1 MVGGLRRVRYWAL
14 VGLMGLGLL
23 GLLGGGML
31 YRLERDYQAFL
42 QQVITLQTA
51 LNETEVEV
59 WRLQLRFEA
68 ELFSRVLERSLPPTL
83 YPHINLFH
91 RLNKDIEPNAK
102 GILPPSYLK
111 ELARTTLEW
120 EKRLSSWSRTIANSP
135 NDKAALMSVIET
147 YFTQVP
153 KANSDIETA
162 FRKVRERIKEVHAQ
176 EVERYYRERHGWLMG
191 VGIAMG
197 VWLFVVGVVIWR
209 AGRTEEESLRR
220 AVSAIASGEKM
231 PPLPASL
238 QALSEAYNHLLR
250 RWQALTAL
258 LQAWP
263 KYQSSDSEEAEWSN
277 LLGDAWQKLKIIRE
291 NLNQL
296 EAQNAELQASL
307 QETIQNFQRAEVEL
321 REQIEKLRLELGALQ
336 NAFPLAQADSEGAFV
351 FQNDLFAAIAQAEG
365 WHRVQDLPLRV
376 ALPSLQEGG
385 LAHSEICS
393 GHQGDYL
400 VYLLPY
406 RLRRGEKPQLIVA
419 VAPLEHLRTQ
429 KETLE
434 RALHQA
440 ERTIQ
445 TLEKEIES
453 LHLRLTRLQQS
464 HKAEIERLLR
474 QRESLAALLRNPAL
488 FKGEVIEG
496 LSAIAEVAATIA
508 PEAKYSFWVFDEEQK
523 GLHCLEKYDP
533 TLLTH
538 TNTIDLPETAAQWL
552 RDHLAEG
559 QIIGP
564 LPSDQTPLADI
575 AVATQ
580 TALYAFP
587 LLMDEALVGA
597 FLIEVP
603 PDQPLQDKEMFFI
616 LSKVAALLFQQG
628 HRRLIEKQLLVSL
641 EENQSLV
648 EELRQ
653 NIEELEA
660 SAEEMRRTQAE
671 LRGQIQ
677 ALNAAALVAELRPD
691 GTIIYVN
698 ESFQRLFGYRA
709 SDLLGRPYRELRKAD
724 DPAVIERL
732 FARLRQGE
740 IWQEVVCYQTAFGEP
755 LWLQQTITPVFL
767 DEGEPQKYILVGF
780 DITLQKQQEQE
791 IQKALQLAY
800 EQEQM
805 LRASTEELR
814 RSNESYRASQMQL
827 SAQLE
832 ALNNA
837 AWLFET
843 DSDGNLTYVSPNF
856 LESLGY
862 SAQDLQGKHYGI
874 LFSERQPLSLI
885 QGHWRT
891 IQQGKLWKSE
901 VELKG
906 AFGQTFWA
914 ILATTP
920 LTDPRTQ
927 KLVKTI
933 NILVDI
939 TEQKEQEFR
948 LKEQQNALSLL
959 ASHPAL
965 REGNIEK
972 AFQVIAEVT
981 LQTLKAHRVSLWLFE
996 EPDLARCIAAA
1007 EKEPHFHE
1015 PGSVVNRSL
1024 YPLYFQSLELE
1035 QIIAVTDAL
1044 SDLRT
1049 RELALPLF
1057 KPNHIMS
1064 VMDAL
1069 IRVGNRSVGLISVEQ
1084 RYAKREWR
1092 LDEVNFLRSVAASAA
1107 SVIEEQAHAYA
1118 QKLEQA
1124 NRELAQRTQ
1133 ELEEAIQNIQ
1143 ESIRYARRIQRN
1155 IVPPES
1161 LLNTYLGKE
1170 NYFIIWRSKE
1180 RNGVGGDFYW
1190 FAPFEDRYFIIVA
1203 DGTGHGVPGAFMSLI
1218 GSIFLDQ
1225 IINKRRVWEPAQ
1237 ILHDLHI
1244 EVRQALK
1251 QDLEEG
1257 NPSRDGMDIAVVS
1270 YFPKTHRLIYAGA
1283 NLPLYYCLKGPD
1295 LREIKPDK
1303 KPIGG
1308 EQLEEERFFTQ
1319 HEVQLEP
1326 GDCFYLF
1333 TDGLVDQPGGPEG
1346 KRFGT
1351 KRFKEFIIETYLEPS
1366 MPKRRAI
1373 LNQIWREWKGDLEE
1387 QVDDV
1392 TVWGIRIPV

>member
-1 MVGGLRRVRYWAL
+1 MVGIRRVRRWAL
-14 VGLMGLGLL
+14 ISLL
-23 GLLGGGML
+23 GMALIVLLGGVGL
-31 YRLERDYQAFL
+31 YRLEKDYQEFQPRVVA
-42 QQVITLQTA
+42 LQTA
-51 LNETEVEV
+51 LNQTEVDM

-68 ELFSRVLERSLPPTL
+68 ELFSRLLERTLPPTL
-83 YPHINLFH
+83 YPHLNIQQ
-91 RLNKDIEPNAK
+91 RLTKDVEPHAK
-102 GILPPSYLK
+102 GILTPAHIR
-111 ELARTTLEW
+111 ELARSLLEW
-120 EKRLSSWSRTIANSP
+120 DRNLRSAMQLLSRNPT
-135 NDKAALMSVIET
+135 DKAILQSVIES
-147 YFTQVP
+147 YFSQAP
-153 KANSDIETA
+153 KATSDIETA
-162 FRKVRERIKEVHAQ
+162 FRKARTRIEEVQKEEAARYRAER
-176 EVERYYRERHGWLMG
+176 RLWLIGM
-191 VGIAMG
+191 GIAMLL
-197 VWLFVVGVVIWR
+197 WLLLLAIVVSR
-209 AGRTEEESLRR
+209 AGRAEEEALRR
-220 AVSAIASGEKM
+220 GLSAITKGEKM
-231 PPLPASL
+231 PPLPGSL
-238 QALSEAYNHLLR
+238 QPLSEAYNHLLR
-250 RWQALTAL
+250 RWQGLSSL
-258 LQAWP
+258 VEAWP
-263 KYQSSDSEEAEWSN
+263 NYQASDTEDTEWST
-277 LLGDAWQKLKIIRE
+277 LLGESWQKLKTIRE
-291 NLNQL
+291 TLESL
-296 EAQNAELQASL
+296 EAHNAKLKTSL
-307 QETIQNFQRAEVEL
+307 QETVENFQKTEADL

-336 NAFPLAQADSEGAFV
+336 NAFPLAQADAEGAFL
-351 FQNDLFAAIAQAEG
+351 FQNDQFAAIARAEG
-365 WHRVQDLPLRV
+365 WQRVQDFPIRI
-376 ALPSLQEGG
+376 AWDALQEGG
-385 LAHSEICS
+385 LARQEIFS
-393 GHQGDYL
+393 GQKGDYV
-400 VYLLPY
+400 VYFLPY
-406 RLRRGEKPQLIVA
+406 RLRRGEKPRLVIA
-419 VAPLEHLRTQ
+419 VAPVEHLRTQ
-429 KETLE
+429 KEALE
-434 RALHQA
+434 RQLNQA

-445 TLEKEIES
+445 
-453 LHLRLTRLQQS
+453 RLQQ
-464 HKAEIERLLR
+464 EIETLHLKLSRLQQTHKVELERLMR

-488 FKGEVIEG
+488 QSGEVIEG
-496 LSAIAEVAATIA
+496 LSAISEVAATIA
-508 PEAKYSFWVFDEEQK
+508 PEARYSFWVFDEEGQ
-523 GLHCLEKYDP
+523 GLHCLERYDP

-538 TNTIDLPETAAQWL
+538 SNTLDLPADAANWL
-552 RDHLAEG
+552 REKLSPE
-559 QIIGP
+559 QPLGP
-564 LPSDQTPLADI
+564 LPALETPLAPI
-575 AVATQ
+575 ATATQ

-587 LLMDEALVGA
+587 LLMDETLVGA
-597 FLIEVP
+597 FLIEAP
-603 PDQPLQDKEMFFI
+603 ANQPLQDKEFFFI

-628 HRRLIEKQLLVSL
+628 HRRLVEKQLLVSL

-691 GTIIYVN
+691 GTIIYIN
-698 ESFQRLFGYRA
+698 ESFQRLFGYKT
-709 SDLLGRPYRELRKAD
+709 SDLLGHSYRELRKAD
-724 DPAVIERL
+724 DPAVLDRIFTKL
-732 FARLRQGE
+732 SQGE
-740 IWQEVVCYQTAFGEP
+740 IWQEVVQYQTAFGEP
-755 LWLQQTITPVFL
+755 LWVQQTITPAHL
-767 DEGEPQKYILVGF
+767 AEGELYKFILVGF

-814 RSNESYRASQMQL
+814 RSNEGFRSSQMQL

-843 DSDGNLTYVSPNF
+843 DSDGTLTYLSPSF
-856 LESLGY
+856 LESLSY
-862 SAQDLQGKHYGI
+862 TPQHLQGKHYGV
-874 LFSERQPLSLI
+874 LFSDRQPLSLI

-891 IQQGKLWKSE
+891 IRQGQVWKSE

-906 AFGQTFWA
+906 ALGQTLWA
-914 ILATTP
+914 ILASTP
-920 LTDPRTQ
+920 VIDPRTQ
-927 KLVKTI
+927 KLLKTI

-981 LQTLKAHRVSLWLFE
+981 LQTLKTHRVALWLFE
-996 EPDLARCIAAA
+996 EPDLARCVAVA

-1015 PGSVVNRSL
+1015 VGSVVNRSL

-1035 QIIAVTDAL
+1035 QVIAVTDAL

-1084 RYAKREWR
+1084 RHAKREWR
-1092 LDEVNFLRSVAASAA
+1092 LDEVNFLRAVGASAA

-1124 NRELAQRTQ
+1124 NRDLAQRTQ

-1161 LLNTYLGKE
+1161 LLNTYLGKD
-1170 NYFIIWRSKE
+1170 NHFIIWRSKE

-1190 FAPFEDRYFIIVA
+1190 FAPYEDRYFIVVA

-1257 NPSRDGMDIAVVS
+1257 TPSRDGMDIALVS
-1270 YFPKTHRLIYAGA
+1270 YFPATHRLVYAGA

-1333 TDGLVDQPGGPEG
+1333 TDGLVDQPGGPDG

-1351 KRFKEFIIETYLEPS
+1351 KRFKEFIMETYLEPS

-1373 LNQIWREWKGDLEE
+1373 LNQIWREWKGDAEE

-1392 TVWGIRIPV
+1392 TVWGVRIPV

>member
-1 MVGGLRRVRYWAL
+1 MVAIRRVRRWAL
-14 VGLMGLGLL
+14 IGLIGMALIGLFGGVGI
-23 GLLGGGML
+23 
-31 YRLERDYQAFL
+31 YRLQKDYEAF
-42 QQVITLQTA
+42 QPRVTALQTA
-51 LNETEVEV
+51 LNETEVDI

-68 ELFSRVLERSLPPTL
+68 ELFSRLLERTLPPTL
-83 YPHINLFH
+83 YPHVNIQQ
-91 RLNKDIEPNAK
+91 RLTKEVEPHAK
-102 GILPPSYLK
+102 GLLTATYIR
-111 ELARTTLEW
+111 ELARSLLEW
-120 EKRLSSWSRTIANSP
+120 ERNLKGWSQLLTKQP
-135 NDKAALMSVIET
+135 TDKAILQSVIES
-147 YFTQVP
+147 YFSQAP
-153 KANSDIETA
+153 KATSDIETA
-162 FRKVRERIKEVHAQ
+162 FRKARTRIEEVWQQETARYMAER
-176 EVERYYRERHGWLMG
+176 RLWLTGM
-191 VGIAMG
+191 GIAALLWFLL
-197 VWLFVVGVVIWR
+197 VTLLISRVGQ
-209 AGRTEEESLRR
+209 AEEEALHRGLN
-220 AVSAIASGEKM
+220 AITKGEKM
-231 PPLPASL
+231 PPLPSSL
-238 QALSEAYNHLLR
+238 QPLSEAYNHLLR
-250 RWQALTAL
+250 RWQALSSL
-258 LQAWP
+258 IQAWP
-263 KYQSSDSEEAEWSN
+263 NYQTADTEETEWST
-277 LLGDAWQKLKIIRE
+277 LLGESWHKLKTIRE
-291 NLNQL
+291 TLENL
-296 EAQNAELQASL
+296 ETQNAKLQASL
-307 QETIQNFQRAEVEL
+307 QETIENFQKTETNL

-336 NAFPLAQADSEGAFV
+336 NAFPLAQADAEGAFT
-351 FQNDLFAAIAQAEG
+351 FQNDLFAAITRAEG
-365 WHRVQDLPLRV
+365 WQRVQDLPIRMAWN
-376 ALPSLQEGG
+376 ALGEGG
-385 LAHSEICS
+385 FTHQEIIS
-393 GHQGDYL
+393 GQKGDYV
-400 VYLLPY
+400 VYILSY
-406 RLRRGEKPQLIVA
+406 RLRRNEKPRLVVA
-419 VAPLEHLRTQ
+419 VAPVEHLRTQ
-429 KETLE
+429 KEALE
-434 RALHQA
+434 RELNQA

-445 TLEKEIES
+445 RLQQEIEA
-453 LHLRLTRLQQS
+453 LHLKIARLQQS
-464 HKAEIERLLR
+464 HKVELERLLR

-488 FKGEVIEG
+488 QNGEVIEG

-508 PEAKYSFWVFDEEQK
+508 PEARYSFWVFNEEEQ
-523 GLHCLEKYDP
+523 GLHCLERYDP
-533 TLLTH
+533 ILLTH
-538 TNTIDLPETAAQWL
+538 SNTLDLPADAANWL
-552 RDHLAEG
+552 REKLTVE
-559 QIIGP
+559 QPLGP
-564 LPSDQTPLADI
+564 LPTPETPLASI
-575 AVATQ
+575 ATATQ
-580 TALYAFP
+580 TTLYAFP
-587 LLMDEALVGA
+587 LLMDETLIGA
-597 FLIEVP
+597 FLIETP
-603 PDQPLQDKEMFFI
+603 ANQTLPDTEFFLI
-616 LSKVAALLFQQG
+616 LSKVASLLFQQG
-628 HRRLIEKQLLVSL
+628 HRRLVEKQLLLSL

-691 GTIIYVN
+691 GTIIYIN
-698 ESFQRLFGYRA
+698 EAFQRLFGYKA
-709 SDLLGRPYRELRKAD
+709 SDLLGRSYRELRKAD
-724 DPAVIERL
+724 DPSVLDRL
-732 FARLRQGE
+732 FARLHQGE
-740 IWQEVVCYQTAFGEP
+740 IWQEVVQYQTAFGEP
-755 LWLQQTITPVFL
+755 LWVQQTITPVYL
-767 DEGEPQKYILVGF
+767 AEGELHKFILVGF

-814 RSNESYRASQMQL
+814 RSNEGYRASQMQL

-843 DSDGNLTYVSPNF
+843 DSDGTLTYLSPSF

-862 SAQDLQGKHYGI
+862 TAQDLEGKHYGV

-891 IQQGKLWKSE
+891 IRQGQVWKSE

-906 AFGQTFWA
+906 ALGQTFWA
-914 ILATTP
+914 ILASTP
-920 LTDPRTQ
+920 LIDPRTQ
-927 KLVKTI
+927 KLLKTI

-981 LQTLKAHRVSLWLFE
+981 LQTLKAHRVALWLFE
-996 EPDLARCIAAA
+996 EPDLARCVAVA

-1015 PGSVVNRSL
+1015 VGSVVNRSL

-1035 QIIAVTDAL
+1035 QVIAVTDAL

-1092 LDEVNFLRSVAASAA
+1092 LDEVNFLRSIAASAA

-1118 QKLEQA
+1118 QRLEQA

-1190 FAPFEDRYFIIVA
+1190 FAPYEDRYFIVVA

-1251 QDLEEG
+1251 QDIEEG
-1257 NPSRDGMDIAVVS
+1257 TPSRDGMDIAVVS
-1270 YFPKTHRLIYAGA
+1270 YFPATHQLVYAGA

-1319 HEVQLEP
+1319 HKVQLEP

-1333 TDGLVDQPGGPEG
+1333 TDGLVDQPGGPDG

-1366 MPKRRAI
+1366 MPKRRAL
-1373 LNQIWREWKGDLEE
+1373 LNQIWREWKGDAEE

-1392 TVWGIRIPV
+1392 TVWGMRIPI

>member
-1 MVGGLRRVRYWAL
+1 MGINRVRIWAWIGLSGMVGIGLF
-14 VGLMGLGLL
+14 
-23 GLLGGGML
+23 GGAAL
-31 YRLERDYQAFL
+31 YRQERDYQAVAQSVNSL
-42 QQVITLQTA
+42 QAA
-51 LNETEVEV
+51 LNEAEVEV
-59 WRLQLRFEA
+59 WRLELRFRADLIAKLSEH
-68 ELFSRVLERSLPPTL
+68 SLPATL
-83 YPHINLFH
+83 YFQTNLRN
-91 RLNKDIEPNAK
+91 RLEKRVEPAAR
-102 GILPPSYLK
+102 GILTQNHLK
-111 ELARTTLEW
+111 RLAEATLDW
-120 EKRLSSWSRTIANSP
+120 EKRISSWLRILSERSSEKKMLLA
-135 NDKAALMSVIET
+135 VIED
-147 YFTQVP
+147 YSFQAP
-153 KANSDIETA
+153 RALSDIETA
-162 FRKVRERIKEVHAQ
+162 FRVARERAREAQ
-176 EVERYYRERHGWLMG
+176 EQEAALYQSRRQSWLIG
-191 VGIAMG
+191 IALTSLVWFLIVGIG
-197 VWLFVVGVVIWR
+197 LWWT
-209 AGRTEEESLRR
+209 GRKEQQALQRGLLALSK
-220 AVSAIASGEKM
+220 GEKIS
-231 PPLPASL
+231 PLPGPL
-238 QALSEAYNHLLR
+238 QALAEAYNHLLR
-250 RWQALTAL
+250 RWHALTSL
-258 LQAWP
+258 LDAWP
-263 KYQSSDSEEAEWSN
+263 KYQASDTEAAEWSN
-277 LLGDAWQKLKIIRE
+277 LLGESWQKLKTIR
-291 NLNQL
+291 
-296 EAQNAELQASL
+296 
-307 QETIQNFQRAEVEL
+307 ETIQKLENENTQLQAHLQEASQTFQQTEAEL
-321 REQIEKLRLELGALQ
+321 RDQLEKTRLALGAIQ
-336 NAFPLAQADSEGAFV
+336 NAFPLAQAESEGGFV
-351 FQNDLFAAIAQAEG
+351 FQNDLFATIAQAEG
-365 WHRVQDLPLRV
+365 WKSLRDLPLRGDIN
-376 ALPSLQEGG
+376 SIQEGG
-385 LAHSEICS
+385 LAHQEVLS
-393 GHQGDYL
+393 GQKGDYV

-406 RLRRGEKPQLIVA
+406 RLRRGENPRIIVA
-419 VAPLEHLRTQ
+419 LASVPHLRTQ
-429 KETLE
+429 KEALE
-434 RALHQA
+434 RALAQA

-445 TLEKEIES
+445 N
-453 LHLRLTRLQQS
+453 LQQEMEALHHRLS
-464 HKAEIERLLR
+464 RLHHGHKVEVERLLR
-474 QRESLAALLRNPAL
+474 QRESLAALLRNPSL
-488 FKGEVIEG
+488 MRGDVIEG
-496 LSAIAEVAATIA
+496 LAAIAEVAATFA
-508 PEAKYSFWVFDEEQK
+508 PEAKYSFWVFSEEQK

-533 TLLTH
+533 ALLAH
-538 TNTIDLPETAAQWL
+538 SNTIDLPESASVWL
-552 RDHLAEG
+552 RSRLEG
-559 QIIGP
+559 GQPIGP
-564 LPSDQTPLADI
+564 FASEETPLAQV

-587 LLMDEALVGA
+587 LLMDEALIGA

-603 PDQPLQDKEMFFI
+603 QDQPLHEKDSFFI

-628 HRRLIEKQLLVSL
+628 HRRLIEKQLLASL

-648 EELRQ
+648 EELKQ

-691 GTIIYVN
+691 GTLIYVN
-698 ESFQRLFGYRA
+698 ESFQRAFGYKT
-709 SDLLGRPYRELRKAD
+709 SDLLGRSYRALRKAD
-724 DPAVIERL
+724 DPAVLDRL

-740 IWQEVVCYQTAFGEP
+740 SWQEVVCYQTAFGEP
-755 LWLQQTITPVFL
+755 LWLQQTITPVYHAA
-767 DEGEPQKYILVGF
+767 GEIQKHILVGF
-780 DITLQKQQEQE
+780 DITLQKHQEQE

-805 LRASTEELR
+805 LRTSSEELR
-814 RSNESYRASQMQL
+814 RSNEGYRASQMQL

-843 DSDGNLTYVSPNF
+843 DSDGNLTYLSPSF

-862 SAQDLQGKHYGI
+862 TAEAMQGKHYGQ

-891 IQQGKLWKSE
+891 IQQGQIWKSE
-901 VELKG
+901 IELKG
-906 AFGQTFWA
+906 ALGQTFWA
-914 ILATTP
+914 ILASTP

-927 KLVKTI
+927 KMVKTI

-959 ASHPAL
+959 ASHPTL
-965 REGNIEK
+965 REGHIEK

-981 LQTLKAHRVSLWLFE
+981 LQTLRAHRVSLWLFE
-996 EPDLARCIAAA
+996 EPDLARCVAVA

-1015 PGSVVNRSL
+1015 VGSVVNRSL

-1035 QIIAVTDAL
+1035 QVIAVTDAL

-1064 VMDAL
+1064 VLDAL

-1084 RYAKREWR
+1084 RHAKREWR
-1092 LDEVNFLRSVAASAA
+1092 LDEVNFLRSIAASAA

-1124 NRELAQRTQ
+1124 NRELAHRTQ

-1155 IVPPES
+1155 IVPPET

-1190 FAPFEDRYFIIVA
+1190 FAPYEDRYFIVVA

-1225 IINKRRVWEPAQ
+1225 IINKRRIWEPAQ

-1251 QDLEEG
+1251 QDIEEG
-1257 NPSRDGMDIAVVS
+1257 TPSRDGMDIAIVS
-1270 YFPKTHRLIYAGA
+1270 YFPGSHRLVYAGA

-1326 GDCFYLF
+1326 GDSFYLF
-1333 TDGLVDQPGGPEG
+1333 TDGLVDQPGGPDG

-1351 KRFKEFIIETYLEPS
+1351 KRFKEFIIETNLEPS

-1373 LNQIWREWKGDLEE
+1373 LNQIWRDWKGDLEE

-1392 TVWGIRIPV
+1392 TVWGVRIPV

>member
-1 MVGGLRRVRYWAL
+1 MSYGRLRAWAL
-14 VGLMGLGLL
+14 VGMLGTILIAL
-23 GLLGGGML
+23 VGAAVV
-31 YRLERDYQAFL
+31 YRQEQEYQGFVRKVEAL
-42 QQVITLQTA
+42 QAA
-51 LNETEVEV
+51 LNEAEVEV
-59 WRLQLRFEA
+59 WRMELRFRA
-68 ELFSRVLERSLPPTL
+68 ELISRILERTLPATFYSQTAL
-83 YPHINLFH
+83 
-91 RLNKDIEPNAK
+91 RSRMEKRVEPAAR
-102 GILPPSYLK
+102 GILTQNHIRT
-111 ELARTTLEW
+111 LAETTLDW
-120 EKRLSSWSRTIANSP
+120 EKRISAWSRTLNDRAS
-135 NDKAALMSVIET
+135 DKAVILAIFED
-147 YFTQVP
+147 YSFQAP
-153 KANSDIETA
+153 KALSDIETA
-162 FRKVRERIKEVHAQ
+162 FRVARERAKEVQQQ
-176 EVERYYRERHGWLMG
+176 EASLYQKRRRLIGIATGATLLVWLLG
-191 VGIAMG
+191 VGI
-197 VWLFVVGVVIWR
+197 VLWR
-209 AGRTEEESLRR
+209 IGRREGQALRR
-220 AVSAIASGEKM
+220 ALSAASHGEKI
-231 PPLPASL
+231 PPLPGELGSL
-238 QALSEAYNHLLR
+238 AEAYNHLLR
-250 RWQALTAL
+250 RWQGLTSL
-258 LQAWP
+258 LQVWP
-263 KYQSSDSEEAEWSN
+263 KYQATDTEEAEWAG
-277 LLGDAWQKLKIIRE
+277 LLGDSWQKLQHLRE
-291 NLNQL
+291 HLQSLETENADLQAQLQELNQL
-296 EAQNAELQASL
+296 SQKTEAD
-307 QETIQNFQRAEVEL
+307 L
-321 REQIEKLRLELGALQ
+321 RDQIEKTRLVLGAIQ

-351 FQNDLFAAIAQAEG
+351 FQNDLFASIAQAEG
-365 WHRVQDLPLRV
+365 WTRVQGIPFRGDLK
-376 ALPSLQEGG
+376 AIWEGG
-385 LAHSEICS
+385 VAHHEILS
-393 GHQGDYL
+393 GQKGDY
-400 VYLLPY
+400 VAYLLPY
-406 RLRRGEKPQLIVA
+406 RLRRGERPQLIVA
-419 VAPLEHLRTQ
+419 VAPVAHLRTQ
-429 KETLE
+429 KEALE
-434 RALHQA
+434 RSLMQA

-445 TLEKEIES
+445 SLQQELEA
-453 LHLRLTRLQQS
+453 LHLRLSRLQQG
-464 HKAEIERLLR
+464 HKVEIERLLR

-488 FKGEVIEG
+488 TQGDVMEG
-496 LSAIAEVAATIA
+496 LAAIAEVAATSI
-508 PEAKYSFWVFDEEQK
+508 PEAKYSFWVFNEEYK
-523 GLHCLEKYDP
+523 SLHCLEKYDP
-533 TLLTH
+533 TLLAH
-538 TNTIDLPETAAQWL
+538 SNTIDLPESAAEWL
-552 RDHLAEG
+552 RTHLSSG
-559 QIIGP
+559 HPVGP
-564 LPSDQTPLADI
+564 IASEESPLAGT

-587 LLMDEALVGA
+587 LLMDEVLIGA
-597 FLIEVP
+597 FLIEAP
-603 PDQPLQDKEMFFI
+603 PDQPLQDKEFFFI

-628 HRRLIEKQLLVSL
+628 HRRLIEKQLLASL

-691 GTIIYVN
+691 GTIIYLN
-698 ESFQRLFGYRA
+698 ESFQRAFGYKA
-709 SDLLGRPYRELRKAD
+709 SDLLGRSYRELRKAD
-724 DPAVIERL
+724 DPAVIDRL
-732 FARLRQGE
+732 FSRLQQGE
-740 IWQEVVCYQTAFGEP
+740 MWQEVVCYQTAFGES
-755 LWLQQTITPVFL
+755 LWLQQTITPVYHS
-767 DEGEPQKYILVGF
+767 EGEIQKYILVGF

-805 LRASTEELR
+805 LRTSSEELR
-814 RSNESYRASQMQL
+814 RSNEGYRASQMQL

-843 DSDGNLTYVSPNF
+843 DSDGNLTYLSPSF

-862 SAQDLQGKHYGI
+862 AAEALRGKHYGQ

-891 IQQGKLWKSE
+891 IQQGQIWKSE

-906 AFGQTFWA
+906 ALGQTFWA
-914 ILATTP
+914 ILASTP
-920 LTDPRTQ
+920 LTDPRTH
-927 KLVKTI
+927 KMVKTI

-959 ASHPAL
+959 ASHPIL
-965 REGNIEK
+965 REGHIDK

-996 EPDLARCIAAA
+996 EPDLARCVAVA

-1015 PGSVVNRSL
+1015 VGSVVNRSL

-1035 QIIAVTDAL
+1035 QVIAVTDAL

-1084 RYAKREWR
+1084 RHAKREWR
-1092 LDEVNFLRSVAASAA
+1092 LDEVNFLRSIGASAA
-1107 SVIEEQAHAYA
+1107 SVIEEQAQAYA

-1124 NRELAQRTQ
+1124 NRELAQRTY

-1190 FAPFEDRYFIIVA
+1190 FAPYEDRYFIVVA

-1225 IINKRRVWEPAQ
+1225 IINKRRIWEPAQ

-1251 QDLEEG
+1251 QDIEEG
-1257 NPSRDGMDIAVVS
+1257 TPSRDGMDIAVVS
-1270 YFPKTHRLIYAGA
+1270 YFFHTHQLTYAGA

-1326 GDCFYLF
+1326 GDSFYLF

-1373 LNQIWREWKGDLEE
+1373 LNQIWREWKGDAEE

>member
-1 MVGGLRRVRYWAL
+1 MSYGRLRAWTFA
-14 VGLMGLGLL
+14 GLL
-23 GLLGGGML
+23 GAVLIGVFGAAVV
-31 YRLERDYQAFL
+31 YRQDKDYQVFAQRLDAL
-42 QQVITLQTA
+42 QVA
-51 LNETEVEV
+51 LNEAEAET
-59 WRLQLRFEA
+59 WRLELRFRADLISKLSEHD
-68 ELFSRVLERSLPPTL
+68 LPSTFYLQSNLRSRMEKRV
-83 YPHINLFH
+83 
-91 RLNKDIEPNAK
+91 EPLAR
-102 GILPPSYLK
+102 GILTQNHIK
-111 ELARTTLEW
+111 RLAETTLDW
-120 EKRLSSWSRTIANSP
+120 EKRISNWTKTLNGQAV
-135 NDKAALMSVIET
+135 DKAVILT
-147 YFTQVP
+147 IVQDYSFQAP
-153 KANSDIETA
+153 KSLSDIETA
-162 FRKVRERIKEVHAQ
+162 FRVARERVKEFQQQ
-176 EVERYYRERHGWLMG
+176 EAVLHQERQRIVVIAAGIAWLVWFLI
-191 VGIAMG
+191 VGIAL
-197 VWLFVVGVVIWR
+197 WRVGR
-209 AGRTEEESLRR
+209 KEEQALRR
-220 AVSAIASGEKM
+220 GLVAVSHGEKM
-231 PPLPASL
+231 PPLPG
-238 QALSEAYNHLLR
+238 ALHTLAEAYNHLLR
-250 RWQALTAL
+250 RWQALTSL
-258 LQAWP
+258 LEAWP
-263 KYQSSDSEEAEWSN
+263 NYQTTSTEESEWAG
-277 LLGDAWQKLKIIRE
+277 LLGDSWQKLQTIRE
-291 NLNQL
+291 NLQRL
-296 EAQNAELQASL
+296 ETENVQLQAQL
-307 QETIQNFQRAEVEL
+307 QEVTETFRKAEVDL
-321 REQIEKLRLELGALQ
+321 KEQIEKTRLALGAIQ
-336 NAFPLAQADSEGAFV
+336 NAFPQAQADAEGAFV
-351 FQNDLFAAIAQAEG
+351 FQNDLFSAIAHAEG
-365 WHRVQDLPLRV
+365 WKRLQDVPFGTDLK
-376 ALPSLQEGG
+376 SIWEGG
-385 LAHSEICS
+385 VVHHEIIS
-393 GHQGDYL
+393 GQKGDY
-400 VYLLPY
+400 VTYLLPY
-406 RLRRGEKPQLIVA
+406 RLRRGESPQLIVA
-419 VAPLEHLRTQ
+419 VAPVAHLRTQ
-429 KETLE
+429 KEALE
-434 RALHQA
+434 RSLMQA

-445 TLEKEIES
+445 TLQQELEA
-453 LHLRLTRLQQS
+453 LHSKVNRIQQG
-464 HKAEIERLLR
+464 HKVEMERLLR

-488 FKGEVIEG
+488 TSGEVMEG
-496 LSAIAEVAATIA
+496 LAAIAEVAATSI
-508 PEAKYSFWVFDEEQK
+508 PEARYSFWVFDEEYK

-533 TLLTH
+533 ILLSH
-538 TNTIDLPETAAQWL
+538 TNTIDLPESASKWL
-552 RDHLAEG
+552 LTQLSGGHPV
-559 QIIGP
+559 GP
-564 LPSDQTPLADI
+564 IASDQSPLAGS

-587 LLMDEALVGA
+587 LLMDEVLIGV
-597 FLIEVP
+597 FLIEAP
-603 PDQPLQDKEMFFI
+603 PDQPLHDKEFFFI

-628 HRRLIEKQLLVSL
+628 HRRLIEKQLLASL

-691 GTIIYVN
+691 GTVIYVN
-698 ESFQRLFGYRA
+698 ESFQRTFGYKA
-709 SDLLGRPYRELRKAD
+709 SDLLGHSYRELRKAD
-724 DPAVIERL
+724 DPAILDRL
-732 FARLRQGE
+732 FARLQQGE
-740 IWQEVVCYQTAFGEP
+740 IWQEVVCYRTAFGES
-755 LWLQQTITPVFL
+755 LWLQQTITPVYHS
-767 DEGEPQKYILVGF
+767 EGEIQKYILVGF
-780 DITLQKQQEQE
+780 DITLQKHQEQE

-805 LRASTEELR
+805 LRTSSEELR
-814 RSNESYRASQMQL
+814 RSNEGYRASQMQL

-843 DSDGNLTYVSPNF
+843 DNDGNLTYLSPSF

-862 SAQDLQGKHYGI
+862 PVEALTGKHYGQ

-891 IQQGKLWKSE
+891 IQQGQVWKSE

-914 ILATTP
+914 ILASTP
-920 LTDPRTQ
+920 LTDPRTH
-927 KLVKTI
+927 KMVKTI

-959 ASHPAL
+959 ASHPTL

-996 EPDLARCIAAA
+996 EPDLARCVAVA

-1015 PGSVVNRSL
+1015 AGSVVNRSL
-1024 YPLYFQSLELE
+1024 YPLYFKSLELE

-1069 IRVGNRSVGLISVEQ
+1069 VRVGNRSVGLISVEQ
-1084 RYAKREWR
+1084 RHAKREWR
-1092 LDEVNFLRSVAASAA
+1092 LDEVNFLRSIAASAA

-1124 NRELAQRTQ
+1124 NRQLAQRTH

-1155 IVPPES
+1155 IVPPETI
-1161 LLNTYLGKE
+1161 LNTYLGKE
-1170 NYFIIWRSKE
+1170 NHFIIWRSKE

-1190 FAPFEDRYFIIVA
+1190 FAPYEDRYFIVVA

-1225 IINKRRVWEPAQ
+1225 IINKRRTWEPAQ

-1251 QDLEEG
+1251 QDIEEG
-1257 NPSRDGMDIAVVS
+1257 TPSRDGMDIAVVS
-1270 YFPKTHRLIYAGA
+1270 YFPGTHRLIYAGA

-1392 TVWGIRIPV
+1392 TVWGVRIPV